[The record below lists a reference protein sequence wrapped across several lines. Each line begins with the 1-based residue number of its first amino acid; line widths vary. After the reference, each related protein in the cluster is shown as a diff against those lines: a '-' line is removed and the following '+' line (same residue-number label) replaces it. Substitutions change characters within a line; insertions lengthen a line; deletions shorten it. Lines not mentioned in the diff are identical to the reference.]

1 MTGQEVAR
9 SSEEL
14 GVQELLPSSRQ
25 YVQNV
30 VEANGTGKSRVH
42 TASETDISDGSYYE
56 LRGLILSGE
65 RACYSPK
72 WAQLLQFG
80 VFGFGRDEDGN
91 VGIGVLPQCK
101 EILISSTGS
110 DGVAL

>member
-1 MTGQEVAR
+1 M
-9 SSEEL
+9 
-14 GVQELLPSSRQ
+14 LPAFRPTRRQ

-30 VEANGTGKSRVH
+30 VEANGTSKSRVH
-42 TASETDISDGSYYE
+42 MASETDISGGSYYG

-65 RACYSPK
+65 RRARYSPK
-72 WAQLLQFG
+72 WAQLLQFS